1 MRNDSFL
8 LRKADTTTQAA
19 ISSPHVPSC
28 NPQNETGH
36 CPVSRRLLRTLLCLL
51 FGSIFLYA
59 GALKARDPMTFLD
72 DVRSFQI
79 LPDPYAA
86 WLALALP
93 WLEILAGLAVITGLL
108 RPGGLL
114 TLNALLLLFLG
125 AILLSWARGL
135 DLSCGC
141 FGGDTSASDYPTLLL
156 RDLALL
162 ALGLT
167 CWKLHPK
174 TLPS

>member
-1 MRNDSFL
+1 MES
-8 LRKADTTTQAA
+8 KPT
-19 ISSPHVPSC
+19 
-28 NPQNETGH
+28 
-36 CPVSRRLLRTLLCLL
+36 RRLLRTLLCLL
-51 FGSIFLYA
+51 FGGIFLYA
-59 GALKARDPMTFLD
+59 GALKASDPMTFLD

-114 TLNALLLLFLG
+114 TLNTLLLLFLG

-141 FGGDTSASDYPTLLL
+141 FGGDTAASDYPTLLL

-162 ALGLT
+162 ALGLA
-167 CWKLHPK
+167 CWKLRPK
-174 TLPS
+174 PITP

>member
-1 MRNDSFL
+1 
-8 LRKADTTTQAA
+8 
-19 ISSPHVPSC
+19 
-28 NPQNETGH
+28 
-36 CPVSRRLLRTLLCLL
+36 VSRRLLRTLLCLV
-51 FGSIFLYA
+51 FGAVFLYA
-59 GALKARDPMTFLD
+59 GALKASDPMTFLD

-93 WLEILAGLAVITGLL
+93 WFEILAGLAVLTGLL
-108 RPGGLL
+108 RHGGLL
-114 TLNALLLLFLG
+114 SLNALLLVFLA

-167 CWKLHPK
+167 CWKLQPK
-174 TLPS
+174 TLPP

>member
-1 MRNDSFL
+1 VF
-8 LRKADTTTQAA
+8 
-19 ISSPHVPSC
+19 
-28 NPQNETGH
+28 
-36 CPVSRRLLRTLLCLL
+36 RRLLRSLLCLL
-51 FGSIFLYA
+51 FGAVFIYA

-79 LPDPYAA
+79 LPDPFAA

-93 WLEILAGLAVITGLL
+93 WFEILAGLAVITGLL

-114 TLNALLLLFLG
+114 SLNALLVVFLG

-141 FGGDTSASDYPTLLL
+141 FGDTSASDYPTLLL

-167 CWKLHPK
+167 CWKL
-174 TLPS
+174 TSTAPSKSTSPPLTPHN

>member
-1 MRNDSFL
+1 M
-8 LRKADTTTQAA
+8 
-19 ISSPHVPSC
+19 
-28 NPQNETGH
+28 
-36 CPVSRRLLRTLLCLL
+36 SRRLLRTLLCLL

-93 WLEILAGLAVITGLL
+93 WLEILAGLAVITGLF

-141 FGGDTSASDYPTLLL
+141 FGGDTAASDYPTLLL

-167 CWKLHPK
+167 CQKLHPK
-174 TLPS
+174 TFTPYSPPPSKRFPNQSAISPLCGHPISAVPPSFCQ

>member
-1 MRNDSFL
+1 MKIVTKL
-8 LRKADTTTQAA
+8 LNLTFGGVFVYAGVLKAW
-19 ISSPHVPSC
+19 
-28 NPQNETGH
+28 NPQ
-36 CPVSRRLLRTLLCLL
+36 
-51 FGSIFLYA
+51 
-59 GALKARDPMTFLD
+59 TFLD
-72 DVRSFQI
+72 DVRSFD
-79 LPDPYAA
+79 LLGDPWAA
-86 WLALALP
+86 WLAMGLP

-141 FGGDTSASDYPTLLL
+141 FGGDTAASDYPTLLL

-167 CWKLHPK
+167 CQKLHPK
-174 TLPS
+174 TFTP